1 MQVGMDEPGS
11 SPNTLPMQTRE
22 DEMAFL
28 GAEDMFPDGKSPV
41 FEFEG
46 AHFVPFSK
54 DRGLTDVNELNLRA
68 LVEQVTAEQLNRLER
83 RVKFLEVGPSPVSS
97 PHGPTMD
104 SSPKSKG
111 VEFEGH
117 QAVQLRDHDIRLAR
131 LSKDISMASESHRLQ
146 ILKVTQAVGE
156 LGRELTSRVER
167 IENAEL
173 TSRVER
179 IENAELTFF
188 VERTQNADKSRDKDH
203 QKLIEELYDIVRSQE
218 NSLIKQESAVS
229 ALRDDLK
236 FEQRIRKDEINP
248 KLREFS
254 ARPVRPEEQSIND
267 LRQSIMS
274 VRDECSKLRAEC
286 RKLSNEAVARDSE
299 VLSRVLRQLSDMR
312 SLLDN
317 GTSEEEVGQQALG
330 LVGQK
335 APHRAGVGD
344 AVSKSARTSPARDRT
359 LQVRSMSAKK
369 LASTR
374 GSLKSSDSSK
384 ALSLSPNGNGDEAKG
399 KAARKEAEDPSKASP
414 QRRDDASQL
423 ATMGTTSLAFDAS
436 HSPSPI
442 DMTKPQQSRSKSPEG
457 LKSQEILQATLSTDR
472 RTQAAVPPGQLQQPK
487 AFAMVPP
494 QGINEI
500 ASRAGSPGP
509 LLYARPCTVPQQTS
523 PPVQA
528 SPLGRVQ
535 MRAKPSSAAAPPR
548 ITSFPVSCQVIP
560 IGYKSPP
567 PRPISREMLNL
578 VNL

>member
-1 MQVGMDEPGS
+1 MDEPGS

-28 GAEDMFPDGKSPV
+28 GAEDMF
-41 FEFEG
+41 EG

-54 DRGLTDVNELNLRA
+54 NRGLTDVNELNLRA

-104 SSPKSKG
+104 SSPKTKG

-117 QAVQLRDHDIRLAR
+117 QVVQLRDHDIRLAR

-156 LGRELTSRVER
+156 LGRELTSRVQR
-167 IENAEL
+167 IENA
-173 TSRVER
+173 
-179 IENAELTFF
+179 
-188 VERTQNADKSRDKDH
+188 DKSGDKDH

-317 GTSEEEVGQQALG
+317 GTPEEEVGQLALD

-335 APHRAGVGD
+335 APPRAGPGGIGHVPTLQGD

-369 LASTR
+369 LASAR

-384 ALSLSPNGNGDEAKG
+384 ALPLSPNGDEAKG

-414 QRRDDASQL
+414 QRRDDASQV
-423 ATMGTTSLAFDAS
+423 ATMGTTPLALDAS
-436 HSPSPI
+436 RSPSPI
-442 DMTKPQQSRSKSPEG
+442 DLTKPQQSRSKSPEG
-457 LKSQEILQATLSTDR
+457 LKSQEILQATLSIDR

-509 LLYARPCTVPQQTS
+509 LLYTRPCAVPQQTS

-548 ITSFPVSCQVIP
+548 ITSFPVSGQVIP
-560 IGYKSPP
+560 IGYKCPP
-567 PRPISREMLNL
+567 PRPMPREMLNL
-578 VNL
+578 VKL